1 MLIYKYK
8 FGKIF
13 ATQLTKGFQPYY
25 AESSHKVPINRPT
38 TQLKTEERI
47 QMGIFQER
55 NFLGEKQVLN
65 KHEKMLKL
73 TNGDAMKDTTLHPS
87 DQEKNFKAINTYYCQ
102 GWKKGVIL

>member
-1 MLIYKYK
+1 M
-8 FGKIF
+8 
-13 ATQLTKGFQPYY
+13 
-25 AESSHKVPINRPT
+25 
-38 TQLKTEERI
+38 
-47 QMGIFQER
+47 
-55 NFLGEKQVLN
+55 LN